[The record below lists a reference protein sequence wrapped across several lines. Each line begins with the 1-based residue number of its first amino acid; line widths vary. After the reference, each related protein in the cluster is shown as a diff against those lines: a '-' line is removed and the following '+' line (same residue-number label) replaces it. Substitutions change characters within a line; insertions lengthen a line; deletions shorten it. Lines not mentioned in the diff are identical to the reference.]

1 MNSKKMLI
9 LGGFLNEGEG
19 YYQTLLLHKNSF
31 TFFFQIESNRFGFI
45 LMWSAILLLYPYK
58 YSSIVISYKKYN
70 KTNVKNSAQH
80 KIVRPLRHS
89 YSI

>member
-9 LGGFLNEGEG
+9 LGFFLNEGEG

-31 TFFFQIESNRFGFI
+31 TFIQIESNRFGFI
-45 LMWSAILLLYPYK
+45 LTWSAILLLYRYK
-58 YSSIVISYKKYN
+58 YSSIVISNKKYN
-70 KTNVKNSAQH
+70 KTNVKNSVQH
-80 KIVRPLRHS
+80 KIVRQLRHS